1 MVCGRRSR
9 LIHKPR
15 ASAVIFDGMGVDRIR
30 ELLAAAKSVLKLTC
44 PQGSAVCSSGRYCYR
59 DLRDELLVA
68 EAYRKRRRQT
78 PISEGDMLRAAV
90 GGCLI
95 AHGAVRRVAS
105 VQSEVLLLAPPHSPS
120 PPPPPP
126 RRTCG
131 TPGCDQADHH
141 DGPCAVMMASPGASR
156 LRHAALAP
164 SEGHVQMPIDPADL
178 PKDDPVL
185 PASPRI
191 GRKYQI
197 RVPAWPH
204 ATLNTRPHENAA
216 ATTAL
221 LERGDEHVTL
231 QELQDE
237 HALSQLSQRIAFN
250 ARVLKA
256 EPRRRWSDA
265 GALRVALG
273 STHAHDLLAYVCSP
287 NSRDGCNRLR
297 LDDGSGI
304 VLNGYGNYLA
314 THAVEAGSRHSQ
326 TEQVGHTFNLTHQVL
341 DQARRGLP
349 GLDALV
355 DGALRQLPETM
366 ADGRALVPLH
376 GHILNQESP
385 TACFSDHQDTE
396 EEVAP
401 GGRDRR
407 VVFTVV
413 LALSSGGNTA
423 MRVLGQPE
431 LAFTAVAGSGV
442 VFRSELWHRTERA
455 VPGVWKLALFYG
467 YMLKTTSPRVK
478 QSKSL

>member
-1 MVCGRRSR
+1 
-9 LIHKPR
+9 
-15 ASAVIFDGMGVDRIR
+15 
-30 ELLAAAKSVLKLTC
+30 
-44 PQGSAVCSSGRYCYR
+44 
-59 DLRDELLVA
+59 
-68 EAYRKRRRQT
+68 
-78 PISEGDMLRAAV
+78 MLSAAV
-90 GGCLI
+90 GGGLI

-126 RRTCG
+126 PRRTCG

-141 DGPCAVMMASPGASR
+141 VGPCAVMMAAPGASR
-156 LRHAALAP
+156 LRHAALTP
-164 SEGHVQMPIDPADL
+164 SEERVRMPIDPADL
-178 PKDDPVL
+178 PKDDQVP
-185 PASPRI
+185 PTCPRI
-191 GRKYQI
+191 GDKYQI
-197 RVPAWPH
+197 VVAAWPH
-204 ATLNTRPHENAA
+204 AMPDTRPHENAA

-221 LERGDEHVTL
+221 LERGDEQVTL

-237 HALSQLSQRIAFN
+237 HALSQRIAFN

-287 NSRDGCNRLR
+287 NSRDECNRLR

-304 VLNGYGNYLA
+304 VLNGYGNYHA

-326 TEQVGHTFNLTHQVL
+326 TEQLGHTFNLTHQVL
-341 DQARRGLP
+341 DQARGGLP

-366 ADGRALVPLH
+366 VDGRALVPLH

-396 EEVAP
+396 EEVARR

-431 LAFTAVAGSGV
+431 LAFTDGAGAGV
-442 VFRSELWHRTERA
+442 VFRSELWHRTERV